1 MKWLET
7 CAVLLTSPLLLS
19 GPHLV
24 FAPPAEA
31 QVAVYDPANHAENIL
46 QAARAL
52 QQLDNQLRQLTHEV
66 DMIEKMARDLETLPV
81 EVANAIIRDRIN
93 RIEDLIRKAEG
104 IGADVE
110 AVNRDFD
117 LAFPESYGETPPPAS
132 VLVADA
138 RARWEASREA
148 HRHVLLIAA
157 ETRGGNSADAGA
169 LSGLVA
175 ESQGAAG
182 NLQALQAGN
191 QISALT
197 AQQLMQVE
205 ALLGAGARASALET
219 ARALAEAERG
229 RARLRAFLGE

>member
-7 CAVLLTSPLLLS
+7 CAIFLTSPLLIS
-19 GPHLV
+19 APHLAL
-24 FAPPAEA
+24 APAAEA
-31 QVAVYDPANHAENIL
+31 QAAVYDPANHAENIL

-52 QQLDNQLRQLTHEV
+52 QQLDNQVRQLTHEI
-66 DMIEKMARDLETLPV
+66 DMIAKMARDLESLPV
-81 EVANAIIRDRIN
+81 ETANAVIRDRIN
-93 RIEDLIRKAEG
+93 RIEDLIRRAEG
-104 IGADVE
+104 IGADVA
-110 AVNRDFD
+110 AVDRDFD

-132 VLVADA
+132 VLVAGA
-138 RARWEASREA
+138 RARWQASREA

-157 ETRGGNSADAGA
+157 ETRAANAADAGA
-169 LSGLVA
+169 LSGLVS

-205 ALLGAGARASALET
+205 AILGASARASALET

>member
-1 MKWLET
+1 MRWLET
-7 CAVLLTSPLLLS
+7 CAVILTSPLLLS
-19 GPHLV
+19 GPHLA
-24 FAPPAEA
+24 FAPPAYA
-31 QVAVYDPANHAENIL
+31 QMAVYDPANHAENIL

-52 QQLDNQLRQLTHEV
+52 QQLDNQLRQLTHEI
-66 DMIEKMARDLETLPV
+66 DMIAKMARDLETLPA
-81 EVANAIIRDRIN
+81 EVAGAVIRDRIN
-93 RIEDLIRKAEG
+93 RIEALIREAEG

-110 AVNRDFD
+110 AVNREFD
-117 LAFPESYGETPPPAS
+117 LAFPESYGETPPPSA

-148 HRHVLLIAA
+148 HRHVLLMAA

-219 ARALAEAERG
+219 ARQLAEAERG